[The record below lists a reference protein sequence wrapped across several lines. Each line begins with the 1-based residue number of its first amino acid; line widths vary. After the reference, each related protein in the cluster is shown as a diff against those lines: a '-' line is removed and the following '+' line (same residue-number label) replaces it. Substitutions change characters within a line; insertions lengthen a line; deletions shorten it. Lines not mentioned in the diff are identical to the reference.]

1 MMMKKVTVAALFLM
15 IAFLPLTGVAAGND
29 NATALP
35 AGGESASS
43 GNPSYFEGNWVGM
56 WPGFKSTSN
65 YMDAAISIRRGNKEG
80 VFLVEYSWEGGPSGS
95 GFPTSPGSVK
105 AKGRE
110 EGDTLIFAWTNK
122 QGKETTITLKKH
134 EEGKIKAKLEK
145 SGPTGPNERPI
156 NEAIFKRK

>member
-1 MMMKKVTVAALFLM
+1 MMKKVSVAALFLLM
-15 IAFLPLTGVAAGND
+15 AFLPLTEYAAGKD

-35 AGGESASS
+35 AGDQASPS
-43 GNPSYFEGNWVGM
+43 GNPSYFEGDWVGM
-56 WPGFKSTSN
+56 WPGFKSSSI

-95 GFPTSPGSVK
+95 GFPKLPGSVK

-122 QGKETTITLKKH
+122 QGKETTVTLKKH

-145 SGPTGPNERPI
+145 SGPTGNNERPF